1 MIGKILPRQIAAAF
15 RTNVFDSKKGRVY
28 ASFIESMKEHHQL
41 RLQSLDRK
49 LKEVDEFRKA
59 NITNSTIK
67 IIHHLSHR
75 VLSRNSRFVQV
86 GSSVNGL
93 SCDNSDI
100 DLVFFPTDAARR
112 NSFMKDFF
120 GNGDFKTSFMTVMSR
135 IVTRELNNIGVPVES
150 SVALHHLRVGLYKY
164 FHECFVKSSQ

>member
-1 MIGKILPRQIAAAF
+1 MSLFHDIILAIQCSVEEWKETRGKCVLVRKLCDPEAVTLYAAMIGKILPRQIAAAF

-100 DLVFFPTDAARR
+100 DLYDSYSAF
-112 NSFMKDFF
+112 
-120 GNGDFKTSFMTVMSR
+120 
-135 IVTRELNNIGVPVES
+135 VTCLYYRKVYLVITIELTC
-150 SVALHHLRVGLYKY
+150 SV
-164 FHECFVKSSQ
+164 